1 MVIVLKVWKVHRVH
15 LKTGAAPNVVLGQ
28 VVINVLDVDMRDKEY
43 IRNMKQ
49 NFKTNLNDQ

>member
-28 VVINVLDVDMRDKEY
+28 VVINVLDVDMPDREELRSM
-43 IRNMKQ
+43 II
-49 NFKTNLNDQ
+49 